1 MSLPLTIR
9 QCVTA
14 AAVGILAVG
23 GVVTATA
30 SAAPGADDRQV
41 DVTSEFRP
49 DGRQL

>member
-1 MSLPLTIR
+1 MTLPLTIR

-14 AAVGILAVG
+14 AVVGVLAVG

-30 SAAPGADDRQV
+30 SAAPAVETPV
-41 DVTSEFRP
+41 DITTEYRL